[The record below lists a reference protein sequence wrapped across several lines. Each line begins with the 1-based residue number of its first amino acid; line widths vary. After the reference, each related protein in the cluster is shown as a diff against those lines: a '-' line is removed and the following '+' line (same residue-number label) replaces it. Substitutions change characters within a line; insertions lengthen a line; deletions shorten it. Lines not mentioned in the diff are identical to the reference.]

1 MNRPDDAR
9 LREHFE
15 KLRDEDRR
23 TAPDFVNTIS
33 AARLRTPPAPRWRH
47 RILFAAALFLAAVA
61 WITVDRTHRSTT
73 RPPEKLLISWSS
85 PTAFLLETPG
95 KRFLRET
102 PPLGVPSIY
111 GLPAARKER
120 R

>member
-1 MNRPDDAR
+1 MNKPDDAR
-9 LREHFE
+9 LKEHFE

-23 TAPDFVNTIS
+23 TAPDFLNTIS
-33 AARLRTPPAPRWRH
+33 VSRLRTSAAPRWRY
-47 RILFAAALFLAAVA
+47 RIPFAAALLLGAAA
-61 WITVDRTHRSTT
+61 WIAVSRTYPST
-73 RPPEKLLISWSS
+73 PPPSREALISWSS

-95 KRFLRET
+95 KQFFREP

-111 GLPAARKER
+111 GLPATRKDR

>member
-1 MNRPDDAR
+1 MNTPDDAR
-9 LREHFE
+9 LKEHFE

-23 TAPDFVNTIS
+23 TAPDFLNTIS
-33 AARLRTPPAPRWRH
+33 AATFRTSASPRWRTQ
-47 RILFAAALFLAAVA
+47 ISFAAALLLAAAA
-61 WITVDRTHRSTT
+61 WITVSRPHRSTA
-73 RPPEKLLISWSS
+73 PLPEKTLISWSS

-95 KRFLRET
+95 KRLWRET

-111 GLPAARKER
+111 GLPAARKDR